1 MRNLR
6 ITKRFAAGLAV
17 VGLACCT
24 ESPTCAS
31 EPAEQ
36 YDPGNNPIYRKGWID
51 FNKNG
56 RKDVYEDPE
65 AALDDRIEDLLS
77 QMTVEEK
84 TCQLVT
90 LYGYKRVLQDS
101 LPTPGWKDQ
110 LWKDGLGAIDE
121 HLNGFVQWGKSLLDC
136 DLVWPASRHAWAINE
151 TQRFFVEETRLG
163 IPVDMTNEGIRGVE
177 AYRATNFP
185 SQLGMGHTWNREL
198 LRKTGRIVGREARL
212 LGYTNIYAPVLDVGR
227 DQRWGRYEE
236 VFGES
241 PYLVAELGVA
251 MASGMQTDY
260 QVASTAKHFAAYS
273 NNKGAREGMSRV
285 DPQMPPREVENIH
298 LIPFREVIRR
308 AGILGV
314 MSSYNDYDGVPIQ
327 GSRYW
332 LTERLRGE
340 MGFRGYVVSDSGSV
354 EYLHNKHHT
363 AVNQLDAV
371 RQSIEAGLNV
381 RCNFWHPETYVMP
394 LRQLFRE
401 GLITEELLD
410 SRVRDVL
417 RVKFL
422 VGLFDRPYQTDLAA
436 ADREVDGPEHNE
448 VALQASRESIVLLK
462 NENST
467 LPLDAR
473 KIRRIAVLGPNADA
487 RGFAL
492 GHYGPLAVEVTS
504 VLDGLKKNLG
514 ARCEIVYEKGCELV
528 DAAWP
533 LSEIFREEMTPEEKA
548 GIRRAAEAA
557 SESDV
562 AVVVLGGGSRTCGEN
577 CSRSS
582 LDLPGRQE
590 ELLRAVEAT
599 GKPTVLVMIN
609 GRPNSIN
616 WADAHVD
623 AIVEAWYPGAHGGQ
637 AVYEV
642 LFGEYNPGG
651 KLTVTFPRHVG
662 QIPFNFPYKPAANTD
677 GGLTP
682 GPGGNQ
688 TRINGALYD
697 FGYGLS
703 YTTFEYADLRI
714 EPQTIRQDEPFR
726 VSFDVTNTGQRDGD
740 EVVQLYIHDVLSSVT
755 TYEKNLRGFDRVHLK
770 AGETRRVTMQ
780 VRPQDLSLLNERM
793 ERVVEP
799 GDFDV
804 LIGASSTDIRLKAT
818 VTVDGEGPVAPK
830 EEIRCPYALD
840 KGGSLILPTGGDGR
854 PEGVEIRWSKDSEGT
869 FEVQLMSGGGQFLT
883 VGSYPIRFSRSGT
896 LYRFRR
902 TNASEMRILITEGRG
917 RIEALRVT
925 E

>member
-1 MRNLR
+1 M
-6 ITKRFAAGLAV
+6 V
-17 VGLACCT
+17 
-24 ESPTCAS
+24 
-31 EPAEQ
+31 
-36 YDPGNNPIYRKGWID
+36 
-51 FNKNG
+51 
-56 RKDVYEDPE
+56 
-65 AALDDRIEDLLS
+65 
-77 QMTVEEK
+77 
-84 TCQLVT
+84 
-90 LYGYKRVLQDS
+90 
-101 LPTPGWKDQ
+101 
-110 LWKDGLGAIDE
+110 
-121 HLNGFVQWGKSLLDC
+121 
-136 DLVWPASRHAWAINE
+136 
-151 TQRFFVEETRLG
+151 
-163 IPVDMTNEGIRGVE
+163 
-177 AYRATNFP
+177 
-185 SQLGMGHTWNREL
+185 
-198 LRKTGRIVGREARL
+198 
-212 LGYTNIYAPVLDVGR
+212 
-227 DQRWGRYEE
+227 
-236 VFGES
+236 
-241 PYLVAELGVA
+241 
-251 MASGMQTDY
+251 
-260 QVASTAKHFAAYS
+260 
-273 NNKGAREGMSRV
+273 
-285 DPQMPPREVENIH
+285 
-298 LIPFREVIRR
+298 
-308 AGILGV
+308 
-314 MSSYNDYDGVPIQ
+314 
-327 GSRYW
+327 
-332 LTERLRGE
+332 
-340 MGFRGYVVSDSGSV
+340 
-354 EYLHNKHHT
+354 
-363 AVNQLDAV
+363 
-371 RQSIEAGLNV
+371 
-381 RCNFWHPETYVMP
+381 
-394 LRQLFRE
+394 
-401 GLITEELLD
+401 
-410 SRVRDVL
+410 
-417 RVKFL
+417 
-422 VGLFDRPYQTDLAA
+422 
-436 ADREVDGPEHNE
+436 
-448 VALQASRESIVLLK
+448 
-462 NENST
+462 
-467 LPLDAR
+467 
-473 KIRRIAVLGPNADA
+473 
-487 RGFAL
+487 
-492 GHYGPLAVEVTS
+492 
-504 VLDGLKKNLG
+504 
-514 ARCEIVYEKGCELV
+514 
-528 DAAWP
+528 
-533 LSEIFREEMTPEEKA
+533 
-548 GIRRAAEAA
+548 
-557 SESDV
+557 
-562 AVVVLGGGSRTCGEN
+562 
-577 CSRSS
+577 
-582 LDLPGRQE
+582 
-590 ELLRAVEAT
+590 
-599 GKPTVLVMIN
+599 VMIT

-623 AIVEAWYPGAHGGQ
+623 AIVVGWYTGAHGGQ

-740 EVVQLYIHDVLSSVT
+740 EGVQLYIHDVLSSVT